1 MKLAEIIKKAAKGEE
16 LNALEKAELE
26 RFDPD
31 ALSTRADNAE
41 AKLKEAQEKL
51 DAAEQEKLT
60 EAERYKKR
68 AEAAEAKLKTAEEA
82 RRTAEAERDSAKK
95 EHAALI
101 RSNRIREL
109 AAKHK
114 CEDADYLDYL
124 AEKNGIDLSDE
135 AKTGEFI
142 EKLKKESPKYF
153 AADVKPGAGPAD
165 PPKDQ
170 PPAPK
175 VDPNDRLGNLIEQ
188 INNAPE
194 VK

>member
-1 MKLAEIIKKAAKGEE
+1 MTISEIIKKAARGEE

-41 AKLKEAQEKL
+41 AKLKDAQEKL

-60 EAERYKKR
+60 EAERSRKR
-68 AEAAEAKLKTAEEA
+68 AEAAEAKLKTSEEA
-82 RRTAEAERDSAKK
+82 RRTAETERDNAKK

-101 RSNRIREL
+101 RRNRISEL

-124 AEKNGIDLSDE
+124 AEKNGVDLSDE

-142 EKLKKESPKYF
+142 EKLKKEQPRYF
-153 AADVKPGAGPAD
+153 AADIKPGAGPAD
-165 PPKDQ
+165 PPKGQ
-170 PPAPK
+170 PEPK
-175 VDPNDRLGNLIEQ
+175 PEPGDRIGSIIEQ
-188 INNAPE
+188 LNNAPE
-194 VK
+194 IK

>member
-1 MKLAEIIKKAAKGEE
+1 MTIAEIIKKAARGEE

-26 RFDPD
+26 KFDPD
-31 ALSTRADNAE
+31 AIASRADSAE
-41 AKLKEAQEKL
+41 AKLKEAEEKL
-51 DAAEQEKLT
+51 DAAEQEKLS

-68 AEAAEAKLKTAEEA
+68 AEAAEAKLKTSEEA
-82 RRTAEAERDSAKK
+82 LRNAETERDNAKK

-101 RSNRIREL
+101 RSNRIHEL

-124 AEKNGIDLSDE
+124 VEKNSIDLSDE
-135 AKTGEFI
+135 VKTNAFI
-142 EKLKKESPKYF
+142 EKLKKEQSKYF
-153 AADVKPGAGPAD
+153 TADVKPGAGPGD

-170 PPAPK
+170 PPSKP
-175 VDPNDRLGNLIEQ
+175 VPNDRIGSIIEQ
-188 INNAPE
+188 LKNAPE

>member
-1 MKLAEIIKKAAKGEE
+1 MTISEIIKKAARGEE

-31 ALSTRADNAE
+31 DLSSRADNAE
-41 AKLKEAQEKL
+41 AKLKDAQEKL

-68 AEAAEAKLKTAEEA
+68 AEAAEAKLKTSEEA
-82 RRTAEAERDSAKK
+82 RRTAETERDNAKK

-101 RSNRIREL
+101 RRNRISEL

-124 AEKNGIDLSDE
+124 AEKNGVDLSDE
-135 AKTGEFI
+135 AKTSEFV
-142 EKLKKESPKYF
+142 EKLKREQPKYF
-153 AADVKPGAGPAD
+153 AADIKPGAGPAD
-165 PPKDQ
+165 PPKGQ
-170 PPAPK
+170 PEPK
-175 VDPNDRLGNLIEQ
+175 PEPGDRIGSIIEQ
-188 INNAPE
+188 LNNAPE
-194 VK
+194 IK

>member
-1 MKLAEIIKKAAKGEE
+1 M
-16 LNALEKAELE
+16 
-26 RFDPD
+26 
-31 ALSTRADNAE
+31 
-41 AKLKEAQEKL
+41 
-51 DAAEQEKLT
+51 
-60 EAERYKKR
+60 
-68 AEAAEAKLKTAEEA
+68 
-82 RRTAEAERDSAKK
+82 
-95 EHAALI
+95 I

-142 EKLKKESPKYF
+142 EKLKKEQPRYF